1 LLDDFGFER
10 DIVSN
15 GQVAIEKLQMKSY
28 DIILMDLQMPVMNGF
43 EATDYIRNQL
53 NSKIPI
59 IAISADVTT
68 VDVDKCRAVGMNDY
82 IAKPIDERI
91 LYNKIIGLV
100 KKPFMELSKNEN
112 RDKKQ
117 IKNYI
122 KCIDLNYLSQRTRS
136 NPDLMMEMISL
147 YLKQTPPLIAAMK
160 QSVIEKD
167 WVTLHLAV
175 HKMIPSFS
183 IMGISV
189 EFEFLAKKIQEFART
204 LKQTNRL
211 QKLVDQLAN
220 ACSQACEELIEEYEN
235 IKNRKR

>member
-1 LLDDFGFER
+1 
-10 DIVSN
+10 
-15 GQVAIEKLQMKSY
+15 
-28 DIILMDLQMPVMNGF
+28 
-43 EATDYIRNQL
+43 
-53 NSKIPI
+53 
-59 IAISADVTT
+59 
-68 VDVDKCRAVGMNDY
+68 
-82 IAKPIDERI
+82 
-91 LYNKIIGLV
+91 
-100 KKPFMELSKNEN
+100 
-112 RDKKQ
+112 
-117 IKNYI
+117 
-122 KCIDLNYLSQRTRS
+122 
-136 NPDLMMEMISL
+136 MEMISL